1 MINPL
6 RYEITELVRSDG
18 KSYWDKTPKQMRGSH
33 GYSPWPQEE
42 RGRVLEFN
50 IIVLTELWGKE

>member
-1 MINPL
+1 MINLL

-50 IIVLTELWGKE
+50 IIVLTEL